1 MKRILGKKSALAT
14 AVGSSL
20 MGAMLVSALAGCAST
35 TSTGTDAVD
44 SGSSSTSANGAS
56 DVSAA
61 YKDGTYSADG
71 SYSSPDG
78 QEEIAVTLTVKSN
91 VVTSVN
97 VTSVSANGEGERY
110 QQLFFSG
117 ISSAVVGKQL
127 GTLSVSA
134 VAGSSLT
141 SNGFNSALETIRSEA
156 SS

>member
-35 TSTGTDAVD
+35 TSTGADSVD
-44 SGSSSTSANGAS
+44 SGSSSTSATGTS
-56 DVSAA
+56 DVSAT

-91 VVTSVN
+91 VVTAVS
-97 VTSVSANGEGERY
+97 VTSVSANGEGQRY
-110 QQLFFSG
+110 QAMFESS
-117 ISSAVVGKQL
+117 ISSAVVGREL

-141 SNGFNSALETIRSEA
+141 SNGFNSALQTIRSEA
-156 SS
+156 NA